1 MGTKDDP
8 PLPLSVKKHKHE
20 SAAVEGHV
28 SKQVRT
34 DTAGYVH
41 VQNGTHMPVRAD
53 IEKTQRDLEH
63 LERGPLA
70 MS

>member
-1 MGTKDDP
+1 MA
-8 PLPLSVKKHKHE
+8 PLSVKEHKHE

-41 VQNGTHMPVRAD
+41 VRNGNTYAG
-53 IEKTQRDLEH
+53 T
-63 LERGPLA
+63 RGY
-70 MS
+70 